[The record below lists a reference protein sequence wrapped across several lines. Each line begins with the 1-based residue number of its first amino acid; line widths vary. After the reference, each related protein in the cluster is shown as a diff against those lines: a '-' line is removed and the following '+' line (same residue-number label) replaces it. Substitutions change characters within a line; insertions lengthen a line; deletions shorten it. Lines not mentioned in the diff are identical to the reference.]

1 MPRTRTRLYVGL
13 AVGRREVFRA
23 ASEPTWSSHGRRFN
37 AAVGPFRTLGGAKVM
52 VAYGNANPH
61 CRCVGEAERLAARRT
76 REELAALPRI
86 ALF

>member
-1 MPRTRTRLYVGL
+1 MPRTKTRLYVGL

-52 VAYGNANPH
+52 AAYGNANPN
-61 CRCVGEAERLAARRT
+61 CRCVGEAERLAARLGRGVVG
-76 REELAALPRI
+76 ALGRI
-86 ALF
+86 CAF